1 MADTLLAE
9 APATTTKTSIGT
21 DPMGQAE
28 RAQTMFE
35 RGPITAV
42 AAFFTCAF
50 FVALYLL
57 LRAKDKHQSMQ
68 YKLQADQSKELSR
81 LAEKH
86 SEEMAALYTDERDR
100 AVKHEVTM
108 SNYLDMMDDVRFIA
122 FEMRRVKMAREKRKR
137 TPDEGED
144 SEGESDA

>member
-1 MADTLLAE
+1 MGAD
-9 APATTTKTSIGT
+9 PIG
-21 DPMGQAE
+21 QVE

-42 AAFFTCAF
+42 AAFFAVSF
-50 FVALYLL
+50 FVALFLL

-86 SEEMAALYTDERDR
+86 SEEMAALYTEERDR

-122 FEMRRVKMAREKRKR
+122 FEMRRVKMAREKKKR
-137 TPDEGED
+137 SPDDGGETEGD
-144 SEGESDA
+144 PNG